1 MQNEDQ
7 YFAPMRKKE
16 KKRFF
21 HSFSKWKKP
30 GYLECR
36 CINKKELMF
45 SEMVQPQF
53 CLAPETREAGAVLRA
68 KAVPYSVKTLSH
80 EVLVRSRNQTRN
92 IPLLTDHRCT
102 NQANKPLKLFF
113 LLSANIV
120 MMLKKTFFFFFL
132 NFVLFTWICVP
143 NLYEK
148 KKQQQQ
154 KNKQKKTWGG
164 ISWD

>member
-1 MQNEDQ
+1 
-7 YFAPMRKKE
+7 
-16 KKRFF
+16 
-21 HSFSKWKKP
+21 
-30 GYLECR
+30 
-36 CINKKELMF
+36 
-45 SEMVQPQF
+45 MVQPQF

-120 MMLKKTFFFFFL
+120 MMLKKTFFFFFFL
-132 NFVLFTWICVP
+132 ISSYSPEYVCLTYMKKNNNNNKKT
-143 NLYEK
+143 NK
-148 KKQQQQ
+148 KKHEEEFLET
-154 KNKQKKTWGG
+154 NTLKKPKHT
-164 ISWD
+164 SLRDPLFCCS